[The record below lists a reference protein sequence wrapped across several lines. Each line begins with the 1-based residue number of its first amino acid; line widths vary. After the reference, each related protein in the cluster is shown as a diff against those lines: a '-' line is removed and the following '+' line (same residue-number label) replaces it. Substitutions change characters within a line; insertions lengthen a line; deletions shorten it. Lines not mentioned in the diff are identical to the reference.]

1 MISTTSQ
8 EVTNNLFITFFTD
21 DQILNEMLY
30 PQVTEES
37 FGIIASEE
45 SDQEELTE
53 LSDLYSSSDSEDEQV
68 QEIQEVAQV
77 SSEFQTPPRPVTNFT
92 VRFVTFD
99 ESTARAEHLQE
110 LINIT
115 TIRRRLFN

>member
-21 DQILNEMLY
+21 EQILNEMLY

-53 LSDLYSSSDSEDEQV
+53 LSDLYSSDSEDEQV

-92 VRFVTFD
+92 VRLVTFD
-99 ESTARAEHLQE
+99 ETTARAEHLQE